1 MGLNSDF
8 DFVCASTFHS
18 QFWCLP
24 HQNGFVTKDRSVMY
38 YEIEFFLED
47 AQSTFIN
54 GVAYPILKNH
64 ILVGKP
70 GQIRHSILDFSCL
83 YVYLDPKSDAIRD
96 LLDGLPTLFEIS
108 NPSQYMALFHDLID
122 AKLTE
127 FEGQDLLVSSK
138 IYELLYKMHID
149 SRKTSDK
156 SISHNKISLENSRQ
170 FINQNY
176 TQSLHLEDIAAA
188 ANLSPAYFHKLFK
201 VLYGQ
206 TPGEYLQEV
215 RLTAAKKMLLTS
227 NVSIE
232 EIAFT
237 CGFSSQAYFNA
248 VFKKCTG
255 LSPLKFKSQSLDKY
269 KI

>member
-1 MGLNSDF
+1 MSLNSDF
-8 DFVCASTFHS
+8 DIVCASTFQS
-18 QFWCLP
+18 RFWCLP

-47 AQSTFIN
+47 AQSTFID

-83 YVYLDPKSDAIRD
+83 YVYLDPRSDAIRD
-96 LLDGLPTLFEIS
+96 LLEGLPTLFEIS

-122 AKLTE
+122 SKLTE

-156 SISHNKISLENSRQ
+156 GISHNKISLENSRQ

-176 TQSLHLEDIAAA
+176 TQPLHLEDIAAV

-201 VLYGQ
+201 KLYGQ

-227 NVSIE
+227 NVSVE

-237 CGFSSQAYFNA
+237 CGFSSQAYFNS
-248 VFKKCTG
+248 VFKKSTG
-255 LSPLKFKSQSLDKY
+255 LPPLKFKSQSLDKY